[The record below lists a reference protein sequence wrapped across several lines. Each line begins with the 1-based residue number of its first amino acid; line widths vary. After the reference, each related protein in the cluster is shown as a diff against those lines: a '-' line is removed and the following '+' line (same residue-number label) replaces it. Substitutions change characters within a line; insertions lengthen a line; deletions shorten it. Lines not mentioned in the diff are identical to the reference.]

1 MLNPPSV
8 SQLKQLS
15 TRHPHQPVSGALIK
29 EIDDC
34 RDLIHEQFI
43 SIIKLEQIDGECN
56 PDIRIDDESSIPERP
71 SQYAYPHRE
80 NITEEKIIWYPMSWE
95 GIFGESQMQKI
106 LKHASMS
113 F

>member
-29 EIDDC
+29 EIDNC

-43 SIIKLEQIDGECN
+43 SIIKLKQIDGECN
-56 PDIRIDDESSIPERP
+56 QDLPIDDESSKPERP

-80 NITEEKIIWYPMSWE
+80 KYYRSENNMVSNVMGGNFW
-95 GIFGESQMQKI
+95 GE
-106 LKHASMS
+106 
-113 F
+113 